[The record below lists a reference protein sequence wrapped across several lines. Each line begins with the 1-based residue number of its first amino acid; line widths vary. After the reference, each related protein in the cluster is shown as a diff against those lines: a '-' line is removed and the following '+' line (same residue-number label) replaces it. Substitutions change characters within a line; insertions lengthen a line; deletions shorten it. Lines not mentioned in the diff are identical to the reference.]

1 MVVMRQSFEWKNTLN
16 NTSSLVSF
24 FLEAI
29 THDKCTKVIDAAI
42 NHSIYEAIEMLILSS
57 LRKKLCFG

>member
-1 MVVMRQSFEWKNTLN
+1 M
-16 NTSSLVSF
+16 VSF

-42 NHSIYEAIEMLILSS
+42 NHAIYEAIEMLILSS
-57 LRKKLCFG
+57 LRKKLCFGKYVGNRPCKQISSLWAP